1 MTCMLQISKLSWSET
16 YTDSVSYTAFQSLWL
31 HFIFRRKA
39 ASDISLTPT
48 NAQPLGTTLIPSITL
63 MSLIS
68 SHCLQIQSPCRK
80 LFVFGS
86 LCRGHSL
93 TILLAV
99 SWTCIT
105 FKQHLQMLMHELL
118 LTRFLLSKPH
128 ASISSNRKLEGNKK
142 YLIQHRKVLRKRL
155 QSFFNS
161 LGTVCRTALGY
172 VIFLRCMKA
181 IFLITT

>member
-1 MTCMLQISKLSWSET
+1 MLQIFKLSWSET
-16 YTDSVSYTAFQSLWL
+16 YADSVCLTLLSRASGFSSLL
-31 HFIFRRKA
+31 GGREGP
-39 ASDISLTPT
+39 SPISLTPI
-48 NAQPLGTTLIPSITL
+48 NAQPLGTTLILSITL

-68 SHCLQIQSPCRK
+68 SLCLQILNPCRK

-118 LTRFLLSKPH
+118 LTCFLLSKPH

-142 YLIQHRKVLRKRL
+142 YLIQHRKVLRKHL

-161 LGTVCRTALGY
+161 LGTICRTALGY
-172 VIFLRCMKA
+172 IIFLKEWKES
-181 IFLITT
+181 F